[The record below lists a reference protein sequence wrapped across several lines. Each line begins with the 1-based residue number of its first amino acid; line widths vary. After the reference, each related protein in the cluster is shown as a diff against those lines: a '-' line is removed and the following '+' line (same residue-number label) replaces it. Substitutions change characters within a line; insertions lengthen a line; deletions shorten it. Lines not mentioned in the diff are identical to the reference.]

1 MSSPQ
6 DHYTVEQQKALNHI
20 KQAEKEASNIPDIP
34 QDVQLRAVLSL
45 YSI

>member
-20 KQAEKEASNIPDIP
+20 E
-34 QDVQLRAVLSL
+34 V
-45 YSI
+45 SIGRTAYQ